1 MNAKVC
7 AIAKQGHPFAVGNK
21 TTSINKI
28 KQTFVGKTCS
38 EASKGVKQ

>member
-1 MNAKVC
+1 
-7 AIAKQGHPFAVGNK
+7 

>member
-1 MNAKVC
+1 
-7 AIAKQGHPFAVGNK
+7 
-21 TTSINKI
+21 SINKI

>member
-1 MNAKVC
+1 
-7 AIAKQGHPFAVGNK
+7 
-21 TTSINKI
+21 INKI